1 MNGFAEWS
9 RRAATR
15 PAIWAKPDRPPAT
28 MSIMLAPLRLT
39 RYPVEIET
47 GEPEADIALNHAVV
61 RYPQPFKDDHLTVAC
76 RRFLYDAVCAAVDRD
91 HRLRWIVWSDRSLTS
106 CNPIRGRRRSP
117 RLG

>member
-1 MNGFAEWS
+1 MSRFTEWS
-9 RRAATR
+9 RRAAT
-15 PAIWAKPDRPPAT
+15 PVIWSKPDRPPAT

-47 GEPEADIALNHAVV
+47 GEPEANIELHHAAI
-61 RYPQPFKDDHLTVAC
+61 RHPEPFDDDLLTVAC
-76 RRFLYDAVCAAVDRD
+76 RRFLYDAACAAVDAD
-91 HRLRWIVWSDRSLTS
+91 HRLRWIVWADRSLTS